1 MTPQSETILMVV
13 WWIALLAM
21 ILVTPPR
28 NKGGRK

>member
-1 MTPQSETILMVV
+1 MTVQSETILMVV

>member
-1 MTPQSETILMVV
+1 MTVQSETILMVV
-13 WWIALLAM
+13 WWVALLAM